1 MNNEVRNFYDI
12 SAEYDNSIFIIKELI
27 NNIVSV
33 KGEDLINKLE
43 LIDTEGN
50 YLDFID
56 LLDAVI
62 GRETNKYYY
71 CETQDDVKYYGL
83 EIGKV
88 YETSK
93 LNVELQSKINIK
105 KQLKLQ
111 ARSILAQKLI
121 IISKELKEL
130 FSLNIDKGD
139 GTLITLD
146 SRVITENDV
155 EYFSNLI
162 KYLEI
167 LIDQTGRLKILDAER
182 DVFALEKAKETY
194 NKKSSLEKNFYKL
207 FNKESKI
214 IENMAKGKR

>member
-12 SAEYDNSIFIIKELI
+12 SAEYDNSIIIIKELI